1 MCERPTAPSS
11 LSVSLNAAAELRDA
25 LTALHLGQPATAL
38 AALMAIDARS
48 WQAIEQRLQILLRPL
63 V

>member
-1 MCERPTAPSS
+1 MCEQPTPSS
-11 LSVSLNAAAELRDA
+11 PLPVSLMAAAELRDA
-25 LTALHLGQPATAL
+25 LTALRLGRPDTAL

-48 WQAIEQRLQILLRPL
+48 WQAIEQRLRILLQPL